1 MPLQKTSQLQI
12 IVYNVINEDILT
24 HTSKPDGKATV
35 RFPKKLT
42 GLEDPRRFKNE
53 QIKFKCILHRQ

>member
-24 HTSKPDGKATV
+24 YTSKPDRKATEQ
-35 RFPKKLT
+35 FPIKLT
-42 GLEDPRRFKNE
+42 GLEDSRRFKNE
-53 QIKFKCILHRQ
+53 